1 MGLTEKTE
9 RPIFVPDTER
19 TQQIRER
26 LTEDFTNILS
36 NGGIVTGNGTEL
48 TQPSDQV
55 IEMLSPELSKEAVS
69 NRVLK
74 LRRNQIKA
82 PLGQQ
87 MDATTLGST
96 RLYLFTPNAIEGLS
110 YFQMKGGSL
119 TPVFVNSDGSII
131 RPHSDGHHFP
141 TFFVNRARKI
151 LQHEDISGSY
161 YRYATT
167 ILKELADSK
176 GLGNLFGEKAQSYI
190 KKSKET
196 VK

>member
-1 MGLTEKTE
+1 MGLTEKSE

-48 TQPSDQV
+48 TQPSDPI
-55 IEMLSPELSKEAVS
+55 IEMLSPELSEEAS
-69 NRVLK
+69 SKRVLK

-87 MDATTLGST
+87 MNTTTLGST
-96 RLYLFTPNAIEGLS
+96 RFYLFTPKAIEGLS
-110 YFQMKGGSL
+110 YFQRKSGSL

-131 RPHSDGHHFP
+131 SPHSSDHHFP
-141 TFFVNRARKI
+141 TFFVNRARKV
-151 LQHEDISGSY
+151 LKHEDISGSH

-167 ILKELADSK
+167 VLKEIADSK
-176 GLGNLFGEKAQSYI
+176 GLGNIFGEKAQSYI
-190 KKSKET
+190 KTNRET
-196 VK
+196 LK